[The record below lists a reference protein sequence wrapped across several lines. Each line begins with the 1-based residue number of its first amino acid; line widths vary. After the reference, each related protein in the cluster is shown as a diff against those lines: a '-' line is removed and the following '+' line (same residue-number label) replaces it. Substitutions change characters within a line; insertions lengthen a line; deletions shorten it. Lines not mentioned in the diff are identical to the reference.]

1 MTLYSFQSQESTK
14 YYKIIKITINRKK
27 KYLSTQE
34 IKKKNKTKQNKT
46 KQNKKTKH
54 KHISKYIVGTTVIKP
69 KTL

>member
-14 YYKIIKITINRKK
+14 CYKIIKITINRKK

-34 IKKKNKTKQNKT
+34 IFKKKKK

-54 KHISKYIVGTTVIKP
+54 KHISKYIVGTTLIKP

>member
-14 YYKIIKITINRKK
+14 YYKIIKITINRRK

-34 IKKKNKTKQNKT
+34 IKKKKQNKT

>member
-14 YYKIIKITINRKK
+14 YYKIIKITINRRK

-34 IKKKNKTKQNKT
+34 ILKKKNKT